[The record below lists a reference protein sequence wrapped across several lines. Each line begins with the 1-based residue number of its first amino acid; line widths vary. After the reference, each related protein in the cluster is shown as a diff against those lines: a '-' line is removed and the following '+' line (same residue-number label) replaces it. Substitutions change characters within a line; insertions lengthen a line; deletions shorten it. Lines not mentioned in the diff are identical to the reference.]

1 MAKGSYSCALLPGG
15 DAEPTDIELLTLKP
29 TSMEEMR
36 AIVATYS
43 IPEQDVVITPVIQPY
58 SSYFYEINDKY
69 CAQIE
74 ALFWSDFPT

>member
-1 MAKGSYSCALLPGG
+1 MRRNEDGKHFS
-15 DAEPTDIELLTLKP
+15 EPADIELLTLKP
-29 TSMEEMR
+29 TSMEEMW

-43 IPEQDVVITPVIQPY
+43 IPDQDVIITPIIQPY

-69 CAQIE
+69 RAQIE

>member
-1 MAKGSYSCALLPGG
+1 MRRNEDGKHFS
-15 DAEPTDIELLTLKP
+15 EPADIELLTLKP

-43 IPEQDVVITPVIQPY
+43 IPEQDVIITPIIQPY

-69 CAQIE
+69 RAQIE